1 MNDRMSIDQADALR
15 TRLLTGYVAAFAVW
29 GGALAAT
36 MVFVV
41 GPGVGTAPTP
51 MPVPPRP
58 VLLALVAAQLAGFL
72 VWGVFL
78 LRLALLARRVRRDPE
93 LRAAARDERSLQNQR
108 RSMLLAFWAVTIV
121 AGATIPLEVAF
132 GITLTASTL
141 ASVIVWLGPT
151 VGLAAYVM
159 SERRDAA

>member
-1 MNDRMSIDQADALR
+1 MTDRMSIDQADTRR
-15 TRLLTGYVAAFAVW
+15 TALLTGYVAAFAVW

-51 MPVPPRP
+51 MPVPPKP

-72 VWGVFL
+72 VWFL
-78 LRLALLARRVRRDPE
+78 FLVRLALLARQVQRDPE
-93 LRAAARDERSLQNQR
+93 LRAAARDERSLHNQR
-108 RSMLLAFWAVTIV
+108 RGMLLAFWTITLV

-141 ASVIVWLGPT
+141 ASVLVWLGPT
-151 VGLAAYVM
+151 VGLVAYVI